1 MALSAVSRYVAAQQA
16 HGPAYPTDL
25 RPDLVLRY
33 EPACSDATWWLVEA
47 KTSTTG
53 KTRSVLMRRAL
64 HDLFA
69 YRWAYDTKL
78 QGQDTWGL
86 GIVWGTGLAAGKHD
100 ARVCTPDLLPAVTA
114 ALMP

>member
-16 HGPAYPTDL
+16 HGQAYPSDL
-25 RPDLVLRY
+25 RPD
-33 EPACSDATWWLVEA
+33 LVEA

-53 KTRSVLMRRAL
+53 KARSVLMRRAL